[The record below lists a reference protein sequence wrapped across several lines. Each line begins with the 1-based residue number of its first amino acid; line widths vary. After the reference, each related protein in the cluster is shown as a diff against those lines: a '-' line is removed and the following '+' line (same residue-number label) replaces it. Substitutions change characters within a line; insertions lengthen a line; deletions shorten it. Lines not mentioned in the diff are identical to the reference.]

1 LLWVSGLFCGQRLY
15 EKKRALPL
23 QKPLPVILIFL
34 SIGFFAWRLTT
45 ISGNAVST
53 TQAWLLDKWHLGP
66 LRLLNFIVTG
76 WAISKVL
83 CHLQRWETVL
93 QPFSLIGRNMLPVFC
108 SQIGLS
114 VLLIGII
121 PLPRSA
127 EPFCSIFV
135 ICQLLTAFLLARFFE
150 WIAQKKKPLSASAER
165 FAVSHRTLAKV
176 KTAALSASMNQL
188 SAFAVATEARAIV
201 NTGRAS
207 VTGAASTPRQNLSFQ
222 G

>member
-1 LLWVSGLFCGQRLY
+1 MAPRSSSVAELSGDGLGYLKSSGLSA
-15 EKKRALPL
+15 ALEDRPST
-23 QKPLPVILIFL
+23 ILVNRPQHV
-34 SIGFFAWRLTT
+34 A
-45 ISGNAVST
+45 
-53 TQAWLLDKWHLGP
+53 
-66 LRLLNFIVTG
+66 
-76 WAISKVL
+76 
-83 CHLQRWETVL
+83 C
-93 QPFSLIGRNMLPVFC
+93 FC

-165 FAVSHRTLAKV
+165 FAASHRTLPKV

-188 SAFAVATEARAIV
+188 SAFAVATKARAIV

-207 VTGAASTPRQNLSFQ
+207 VTGTASTPRQNLSFQ